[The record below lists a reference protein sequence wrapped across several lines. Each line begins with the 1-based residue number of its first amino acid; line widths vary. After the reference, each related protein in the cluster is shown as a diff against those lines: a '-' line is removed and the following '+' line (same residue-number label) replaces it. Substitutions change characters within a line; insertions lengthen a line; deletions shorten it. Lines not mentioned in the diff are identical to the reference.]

1 MNIKENDGYNLI
13 YAKRMGSPKNMHLN
27 TRMEVIEFFIENLN
41 NIDFLSINDVIINK
55 NQLINES
62 KGLSRYLKLKKIN
75 DSI

>member
-13 YAKRMGSPKNMHLN
+13 YAKRMGIPKNTHYN

-41 NIDFLSINDVIINK
+41 EIDFLSINGVFINK
-55 NQLINES
+55 NQLVNDS
-62 KGLSRYLKLKKIN
+62 KSLSRYLKLKKIN